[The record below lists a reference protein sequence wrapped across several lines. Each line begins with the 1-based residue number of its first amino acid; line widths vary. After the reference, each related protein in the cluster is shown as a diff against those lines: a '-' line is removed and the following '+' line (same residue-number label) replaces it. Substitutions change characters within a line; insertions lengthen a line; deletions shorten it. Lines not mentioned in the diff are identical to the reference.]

1 MTIAYN
7 KIAVR
12 VRLGALRRNFE
23 ILRRMAPA
31 AMPVIKSDAYGH
43 GLLPVARTLEAAG
56 TDAFAAGTV
65 GECAQLRD
73 GGIPGRIVALLGAT
87 DAADA
92 ECCVARS
99 IVPAVY
105 SADQLEL
112 LAGRA
117 APGQQVDIALKFDT
131 GMARLGFTEAD
142 LPALLDRLH
151 ARPMLRPVLVM
162 SHLAV
167 SDDPSRSDFTR
178 QQGEAF
184 GRILAGVRAE
194 WPAVHGSLANSA
206 ALLAHPELHFDV
218 QRPGIALYG
227 ANPLRGT
234 AQEHL
239 GDGLQPAMDVAAP
252 ILQVHPLPAG
262 RSISYGRTFTAP
274 RDMTVAIVATGYAD
288 AYSRGLSGKGAMTVH
303 GRRVPILGRVC
314 MQMTAVDVTDVPGV
328 AAGEDAYLLGG
339 PGEALTPDELA
350 DLWGTIS
357 YEVLCL
363 LGMNPRTHRE

>member
-1 MTIAYN
+1 MTIDYN
-7 KIAVR
+7 KISVR

-23 ILRRMAPA
+23 LLRRMAPA
-31 AMPVIKSDAYGH
+31 PMVVIKSDAYGH

-56 TDAFAAGTV
+56 ADAFAAGTV
-65 GECAQLRD
+65 GECALLRD
-73 GGIPGRIVALLGAT
+73 GGIPGRIIALLGAT

-92 ECCVARS
+92 ECCIARS

-112 LAGRA
+112 LASRA

-151 ARPMLRPVLVM
+151 ARPMLRPVLAM

-167 SDDPSRSDFTR
+167 SDDPARADFTR
-178 QQGEAF
+178 EQGATF
-184 GRILAGVRAE
+184 SRILSGVRGA
-194 WPAVHGSLANSA
+194 WPAVQGSLANSA
-206 ALLAHPELHFDV
+206 GLLAHPELHFDV

-227 ANPLRGT
+227 SNPLRGT
-234 AQEHL
+234 ALAHL
-239 GDGLQPAMDVAAP
+239 GDGLEPAMDVTTP

-262 RSISYGRTFTAP
+262 RSISYGRTFAAP
-274 RDMTVAIVATGYAD
+274 RDMTVAIVAVGYAD

-303 GRRVPILGRVC
+303 GRRAPVLGRVC
-314 MQMTAVDVTDVPGV
+314 MQMTAVDVSHIPGV
-328 AAGEDAYLLGG
+328 AAGDPAHLMGG
-339 PGEALTPDELA
+339 PGEALTPDDLA

-363 LGMNPRTHRE
+363 LGMNPRTHIE

>member
-7 KIAVR
+7 KLSVR
-12 VRLGALRRNFE
+12 VRLGALRRNFQR
-23 ILRRMAPA
+23 LRRMAPA

-43 GLLPVARTLEAAG
+43 GLMPVARALEAAG
-56 TDAFAAGTV
+56 ADAFAAGTV
-65 GECAQLRD
+65 GEGVQLRD

-87 DAADA
+87 DADDA

-112 LAGRA
+112 LASRA

-151 ARPMLRPVLVM
+151 ARPMLRPVLAM

-167 SDDPSRSDFTR
+167 SDDPERAHFTR

-184 GRILAGVRAE
+184 TRILAGVRAA
-194 WPAVHGSLANSA
+194 WPAAQGSLANSA

-227 ANPLRGT
+227 SNPLRGT
-234 AQEHL
+234 TQAHH
-239 GDGLQPAMDVAAP
+239 GDGLEPAMDVTAP

-288 AYSRGLSGKGAMTVH
+288 AYSRGLSGRGAMTVH

-314 MQMTAVDVTDVPGV
+314 MQMTAVDVSDVPGV
-328 AAGEDAYLLGG
+328 AAGDAAHLLGG
-339 PGEALTPDELA
+339 PGEALTPDDLA

-363 LGMNPRTHRE
+363 LGMNPRTHEE